1 MKTILAS
8 CCILVSMQ
16 LLSQVNLA
24 PLKVI
29 VMNKSRSALS
39 NEKITFTARS
49 TGKEFVGTTDVRGQ
63 FLIHLPENDTYGI
76 TVAVFG
82 KELDQSTFE
91 VPKLPPGATFNTVS
105 LEVVYEPPSSVVLE
119 DLHFAT
125 GKSEILQK
133 SFPMLDK
140 LVDYL
145 KRKPATK
152 IRIEGHTDNQG
163 SVELNSGLS
172 ERRAKTVLDYLV
184 QKGIAAERIEAI
196 GKGSTQPIADNSTP
210 EGRAQNRRTEVH
222 IKK

>member
-1 MKTILAS
+1 MKSVLTVGCFLFT
-8 CCILVSMQ
+8 LQ
-16 LLSQVNLA
+16 LFSQVNLA

-29 VMNKSRSALS
+29 VMNKSRSALA
-39 NEKITFTARS
+39 NEKITFTARK
-49 TGKEFVGTTDVRGQ
+49 TGKEFIGITDVRGQ
-63 FLIHLPENDTYGI
+63 FLIQLPENDTYGI

-105 LEVVYEPPSSVVLE
+105 LEVVYEPPTSVVLE
-119 DLHFAT
+119 DLHFASN
-125 GKSEILQK
+125 KSDILNE
-133 SFPMLDK
+133 SFSMLDQ

-163 SVELNSGLS
+163 AVELNQRLS
-172 ERRAKTVLDYLV
+172 ESRAKTVLDYLV
-184 QKGIAAERIEAI
+184 SHGIARERIEAL
-196 GKGSTQPIADNSTP
+196 GKGSSQPIADNSTP
-210 EGRAQNRRTEVH
+210 EGRAINRRTEVH